1 VSFAHLSS
9 RIVDDE
15 EVAVF
20 RAIGMDVHRDFCE
33 VVIVAAGKVCS
44 AGPDRD
50 HARSLGDVRVEPGAD

>member
-20 RAIGMDVHRDFCE
+20 RAIGMDVHRDF
-33 VVIVAAGKVCS
+33 
-44 AGPDRD
+44 
-50 HARSLGDVRVEPGAD
+50 